1 MYKNTFSL
9 LKTIILII
17 LYIFNLNIVSTIF
30 NFLNLDTSNITFLAD
45 AIYFGIIVL
54 INFKYLIEQFKD
66 MKNNTKKKVS
76 SILLC
81 FILVLLINFIFN
93 FMHINY
99 DNLNNYSNFYII
111 FKMLLFSTL
120 AEELLFK
127 KTIREVINIDYLF
140 MLASSFI
147 YAFITIIYS
156 DLTSISTWL
165 LFLWYFSIELI
176 MSYFYVKHE
185 NILVPITSK
194 FIYNFIKVILLLT
207 GVF

>member
-1 MYKNTFSL
+1 
-9 LKTIILII
+9 
-17 LYIFNLNIVSTIF
+17 
-30 NFLNLDTSNITFLAD
+30 
-45 AIYFGIIVL
+45 
-54 INFKYLIEQFKD
+54 

-81 FILVLLINFIFN
+81 FFLVLLINFIFN

>member
-9 LKTIILII
+9 LKAIILII

-30 NFLNLDTSNITFLAD
+30 TFLNLDTSNITFLAD

>member
-81 FILVLLINFIFN
+81 FVLVLLINFIFN